1 MKRYV
6 SLTKPRIALMVAL
19 TAGLGWAL
27 AGGRA
32 TPGFFLMLLGV
43 SLASAASGTLNQYL
57 ERVEDGIM
65 RRTQSRMLPRGLV
78 TPGSALA
85 LGLVLAAAGPA
96 LVWLAA
102 GRLAGLLTAGT
113 IALYVLAYTPLKKV
127 TPQTTWIG
135 AAAGA
140 MPPLIGWAACAGT
153 LSPKAWALFG
163 IQFLWQIPHFLA
175 LFWIYREEYA
185 KAGFRVM
192 PVVHPDGGTTAMQI
206 ALHSFTLL
214 PMTLLPVLLG
224 MAGLPYAVAALLIGT
239 TFLAFGL
246 RASWTMAVVDARRLF
261 LASLAYLPL
270 IFGMLYFGG
279 V

>member
-1 MKRYV
+1 MKHYV
-6 SLTKPRIALMVAL
+6 SLTKPRIALMVAM

-32 TPGFFLMLLGV
+32 TPTFWLMLLGV
-43 SLASAASGTLNQYL
+43 SVASAASGTLNQYV
-57 ERVEDGIM
+57 ERREDGLMKRTM
-65 RRTQSRMLPRGLV
+65 RRPLPLGKV
-78 TPGSALA
+78 KAESALA
-85 LGLVLAAAGPA
+85 FGLALALIGPA
-96 LVWLAA
+96 IVWASV
-102 GRLAGLLTAGT
+102 GRLAGGLTAAT
-113 IALYVLAYTPLKKV
+113 IAMYVLAYTPLKKI

-140 MPPLIGWAACAGT
+140 MPPLIGWAAYAGA

-185 KAGFRVM
+185 AAGFKTM
-192 PVVHPDGGTTAMQI
+192 PVVHPDGGTTAVQI
-206 ALHSFTLL
+206 ALHCFTLL
-214 PMTLLPVLLG
+214 PMTLLPVVLG
-224 MAGLPYAVAALLIGT
+224 MAGLPYAFAALAVGT
-239 TFLAFGL
+239 VFLGFGL

>member
-1 MKRYV
+1 VKSYLA
-6 SLTKPRIALMVAL
+6 LTKPRIALMVAL

-32 TPGFFLMLLGV
+32 TPAFFVMILGV
-43 SLASAASGTLNQYL
+43 SLASAASGTLNQYV
-57 ERVEDGIM
+57 ERVEDGLM
-65 RRTQSRMLPRGLV
+65 NRTKKRPLPTGRVLPSR
-78 TPGSALA
+78 ALA
-85 LGLVLAAAGPA
+85 LGLVLAAAGPL

-102 GRLAGLLTAGT
+102 GRLAAGLTAAT

-140 MPPLIGWAACAGT
+140 MPPLIGWAACAGS

-185 KAGFRVM
+185 AAGFRTM
-192 PVVHPDGGTTAMQI
+192 PVVHPDGGTTAVQI

-214 PMTLLPVLLG
+214 PMTLLPVVLG
-224 MAGLPYAVAALLIGT
+224 MAGLPYAFAALTIGIV
-239 TFLAFGL
+239 FLGFGL
-246 RASWTMAVVDARRLF
+246 RASWTMSVVDSRRLF

>member
-1 MKRYV
+1 MKSCL
-6 SLTKPRIALMVAL
+6 SLAKPRIALMVAL

-32 TPGFFLMLLGV
+32 TPAFFGMIAGV
-43 SLASAASGTLNQYL
+43 TLASAACGALNQYL
-57 ERVEDGIM
+57 ERREDAVM
-65 RRTQSRMLPRGLV
+65 TRTRTRALPAGRV
-78 TPGSALA
+78 SPRAALA
-85 LGLVLAAAGPA
+85 FGLSLAALGPA
-96 LVWLAA
+96 LAALAG
-102 GRLAGLLTAGT
+102 GRLAGALTLAT
-113 IALYVLAYTPLKKV
+113 VILYVLFYTPLKKV

-140 MPPLIGWAACAGT
+140 MPPLIGWAAAAGA

-175 LFWIYREEYA
+175 LFWIHREDYA
-185 KAGFRVM
+185 RAGFRVM
-192 PVVHPDGGTTAMQI
+192 PVVHPDGGTTALQI
-206 ALHSFTLL
+206 AVHSFTLL
-214 PMTLLPVLLG
+214 PATLLPVLLG
-224 MAGLPYAVAALLIGT
+224 MAGASYAVCALALGAG
-239 TFLAFGL
+239 FLVLGM
-246 RASWTMAVVDARRLF
+246 RASWTLAHADARRLF